1 MNSQDNFNLNSYEDI
16 LRTALENDYKFL
28 TFDDIGREDA
38 PRTCLL
44 RHDID
49 SELLDCGGMLDVEAA
64 LSVRATYFLMTRS
77 TAYNLF
83 SLECSATV
91 DRILKGGHQ
100 IALHFM
106 GERCDNRDVRFIVD
120 EVLREAQWLKQEFGT
135 QIGAVSFHQPTTTI
149 IESQIEF
156 PGMINTYNASQMA
169 PYYYIS
175 DTNMIWRHEH
185 PLDIFS
191 NALHMRLQLL
201 IHPMWW
207 TRANMSMIYK
217 WRRVLQVN
225 EGAVI
230 SHWKLRERTLN
241 EIDLSELG
249 YGK

>member
-1 MNSQDNFNLNSYEDI
+1 MSFNQIGKEA
-16 LRTALENDYKFL
+16 TA
-28 TFDDIGREDA
+28 RS
-38 PRTCLL
+38 CLL
-44 RHDID
+44 RHDVD
-49 SELLDCGGMLDVEAA
+49 SELLDCDRMLDVEAS
-64 LSVRATYFLMTRS
+64 LGISATYFLMTRS

-91 DRILKGGHQ
+91 ERILKDGHQ

-120 EVLREAQWLKQEFGT
+120 EVNREAQWLKQEFGHP
-135 QIGAVSFHQPTTTI
+135 IGAVSFHQPTRTI
-149 IESQIEF
+149 IESEIVF

-191 NALHMRLQLL
+191 NALHERLQLL

-207 TRANMSMIYK
+207 TPYSMPTIQK
-217 WRRVLQVN
+217 WKRVLQVN
-225 EGAVI
+225 EDALL
-230 SHWKLRERTLN
+230 SHWKSRERTLKDV
-241 EIDLSELG
+241 DLSRRDHE
-249 YGK
+249 K